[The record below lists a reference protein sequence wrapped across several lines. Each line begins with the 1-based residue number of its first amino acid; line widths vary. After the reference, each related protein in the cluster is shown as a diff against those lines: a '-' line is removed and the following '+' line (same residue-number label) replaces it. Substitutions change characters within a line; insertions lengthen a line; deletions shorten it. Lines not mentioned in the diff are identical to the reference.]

1 MEYLF
6 IPQNTTFFKQWV
18 VFFGGVFINVSSKET
33 EFKTD
38 KNQKRALQ
46 GPTYVL
52 LCHPVL
58 TLRASR
64 CGNNKDRDQG
74 YKE

>member
-1 MEYLF
+1 MG
-6 IPQNTTFFKQWV
+6 FFK
-18 VFFGGVFINVSSKET
+18 INVSSKET

-52 LCHPVL
+52 LCHPVGVGVAITKTEIRGIKNSTKSL
-58 TLRASR
+58 
-64 CGNNKDRDQG
+64 CGDPI
-74 YKE
+74 